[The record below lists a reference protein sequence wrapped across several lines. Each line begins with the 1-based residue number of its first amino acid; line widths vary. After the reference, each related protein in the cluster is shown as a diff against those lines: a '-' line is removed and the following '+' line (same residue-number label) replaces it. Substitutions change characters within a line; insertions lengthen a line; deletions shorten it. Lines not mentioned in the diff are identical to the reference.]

1 MCKNV
6 PWDWG
11 VGESFVSREALV
23 QNQYI
28 VLWRPLLAAVLWELQ
43 KPGVYVVHTL
53 WILKNIFFSPREV
66 NLGFPAST
74 NPSLDNGIYAGVDLG
89 EGMPPRVP
97 ESYWLP
103 CGGQNLLQIIMG

>member
-1 MCKNV
+1 MATSSGSCA
-6 PWDWG
+6 
-11 VGESFVSREALV
+11 VGATEARCLCGA
-23 QNQYI
+23 Y
-28 VLWRPLLAAVLWELQ
+28 PLDPENYL
-43 KPGVYVVHTL
+43 
-53 WILKNIFFSPREV
+53 FSPREV

-103 CGGQNLLQIIMG
+103 CGGQNLLQIILG